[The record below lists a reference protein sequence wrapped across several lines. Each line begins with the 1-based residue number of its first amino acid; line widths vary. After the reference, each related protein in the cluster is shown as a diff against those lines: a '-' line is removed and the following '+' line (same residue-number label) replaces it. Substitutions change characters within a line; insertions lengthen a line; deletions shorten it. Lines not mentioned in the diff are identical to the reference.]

1 MSGNDQDRVL
11 LAHCAPPSRNIF
23 FFGWRQKKKDAERAD
38 FFYYFASSFQA
49 PRLMRGLIPASRPYT
64 WPRNVGIPV
73 WCVLS

>member
-11 LAHCAPPSRNIF
+11 LAHCAPSRNVF
-23 FFGWRQKKKDAERAD
+23 FLDGGKKKDAERAD